1 MARLRLPRGM
11 LGAQAPSPYLS
22 ARVGTRPPPP
32 PESDSAKAAE
42 EINRWLGVAEGI
54 VTSPVTDLIIQGG
67 LWAGRGG
74 KQEGKWEGTP
84 EQRVARQRAA
94 VGAQGRDPYDMRTS
108 AAQPWDGYRA
118 RRADARADVD
128 SERARANPFARGGAG
143 LSGGSISD
151 RGIMRRRAMDALN
164 WLRGTDGP
172 EPGVGDPGGA
182 LKAATA
188 AAARRLGGMDP
199 PADARDPHRP
209 PEQAERPGAGTFSRD
224 AMLLQTAWEQY
235 HKTRQGPQPLAPSPY
250 RASYWSQ
257 MPSDADEI
265 FYIAHQGGSTNDLK
279 RIMRALEAAPDL
291 GPRNLSDLLAGTND
305 RLLGAKREAL
315 LAFMARNKQ
324 MSSTGDMESSR
335 AMAEIYGKV
344 MKGRKAG
351 VEAKKIEDREARR
364 GQGGGRPPPAR
375 KPKEDADVRAY
386 FAARDTPSGQR
397 SAEQEEVISIGNA
410 GGYDKAYAKLTE
422 KEIRDLATGRSK
434 ISPVELSNLI
444 TGRVMSLQDARAA
457 AAAAAAEDAA
467 ARKERAAAAA
477 KEHDIFMA
485 AYKRDLDADE
495 AAHGRTNRT
504 ARTLIATLERNRKR
518 INDASL
524 NGEDVDALLEKETN
538 LQGQLTSVLRDL
550 VTEGGPEGWVD

>member
-1 MARLRLPRGM
+1 M

-22 ARVGTRPPPP
+22 ARTGTRPPPP

-67 LWAGRGG
+67 LAAGRGG

-94 VGAQGRDPYDMRTS
+94 VGAREVMAGAQQRHAQAQAEW
-108 AAQPWDGYRA
+108 AAKP
-118 RRADARADVD
+118 
-128 SERARANPFARGGAG
+128 ANPFARG
-143 LSGGSISD
+143 SD
-151 RGIMRRRAMDALN
+151 RDIMRRRAMDALN

-172 EPGVGDPGGA
+172 EPGESDRGRGVGDPGGA

-224 AMLLQTAWEQY
+224 AMLQTAWEQY
-235 HKTRQGPQPLAPSPY
+235 HKTRQGPQPLTPSPY

-324 MSSTGDMESSR
+324 MSSTGEMESSR
-335 AMAEIYGKV
+335 AMAEIYEKV

-364 GQGGGRPPPAR
+364 GQGGGKPPPAR
-375 KPKEDADVRAY
+375 KPYDDAAIRA
-386 FAARDTPSGQR
+386 FFTAMQVPAAKRTAADLKIIADGK
-397 SAEQEEVISIGNA
+397 A
-410 GGYDKAYAKLTE
+410 GWLDAAYEKLTPAE
-422 KEIRDLATGRSK
+422 RKALVTNKSLIDPLT
-434 ISPVELSNLI
+434 VEGAKSDSA
-444 TGRVMSLQDARAA
+444 MALQKVKDAAKMALQKVKDVAA
-457 AAAAAAEDAA
+457 AARESEKVKSANNLQTRREQAAERLVAL
-467 ARKERAAAAA
+467 RKA
-477 KEHDIFMA
+477 
-485 AYKRDLDADE
+485 LGADE
-495 AAHGRTNRT
+495 DQAGQANNK
-504 ARTLIATLERNRKR
+504 ARTLLGKANALNRI
-518 INDASL
+518 INQMSL
-524 NGEDVDALLEKETN
+524 NGQDYSAKQRELDSALSQMDDL
-538 LQGQLTSVLRDL
+538 LR
-550 VTEGGPEGWVD
+550 GGSFGGYAR

>member
-1 MARLRLPRGM
+1 MARLKLPAGVFGPRIAARPYSG
-11 LGAQAPSPYLS
+11 GHTYARQPRKPSASQQA
-22 ARVGTRPPPP
+22 A
-32 PESDSAKAAE
+32 D

-94 VGAQGRDPYDMRTS
+94 VGAREVMAGAQQRHAQAQAEW
-108 AAQPWDGYRA
+108 AAEP
-118 RRADARADVD
+118 
-128 SERARANPFARGGAG
+128 ANPFARGE
-143 LSGGSISD
+143 SD
-151 RGIMRRRAMDALN
+151 RGR
-164 WLRGTDGP
+164 
-172 EPGVGDPGGA
+172 GVGDPGGA

-188 AAARRLGGMDP
+188 AAARRLGGMGP
-199 PADARDPHRP
+199 PAEAGGAQPP

-235 HKTRQGPQPLAPSPY
+235 HKTRQGPQPLTPSPY

-257 MPSDADEI
+257 MPSDVDEI

-324 MSSTGDMESSR
+324 MSSTGEMESSR
-335 AMAEIYGKV
+335 AMAEIYEKA
-344 MKGRKAG
+344 MKGRKAY

-397 SAEQEEVISIGNA
+397 SPEQEEVIRIGNA

-495 AAHGRTNRT
+495 TAHGRTNRT

-524 NGEDVDALLEKETN
+524 NGEDVDALLEKETD